1 MKSLKQKKN
10 NGIKIKNNNVRNKKE
25 KKDEINTSERKGKR
39 KNMT

>member
-25 KKDEINTSERKGKR
+25 KKDEINTSERKEKR